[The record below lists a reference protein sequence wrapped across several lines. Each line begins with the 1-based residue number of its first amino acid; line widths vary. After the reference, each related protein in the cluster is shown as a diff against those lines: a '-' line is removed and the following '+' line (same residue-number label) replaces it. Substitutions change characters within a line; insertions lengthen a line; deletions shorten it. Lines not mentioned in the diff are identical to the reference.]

1 MSRVLLRANPPLNS
15 SYSYREDAHVH
26 ALTRSSS
33 FLLYPMAWF
42 SCLSVSQ
49 VCMTRWPPGWSVL
62 GEGLVYCLPREAA
75 VHSAFVAADL
85 HLVVWLPRAVVTT
98 VPSHADISLAFSN
111 ISNTLQSLLEWP
123 LVPVFHLLISLLIV
137 DSFLPL
143 TLIETQL
150 LLLGP
155 SATTLVPLQV
165 LLPSIRFRFIRTSQ
179 TTPYPI
185 ASQNAR

>member
-1 MSRVLLRANPPLNS
+1 
-15 SYSYREDAHVH
+15 
-26 ALTRSSS
+26 
-33 FLLYPMAWF
+33 
-42 SCLSVSQ
+42 
-49 VCMTRWPPGWSVL
+49 
-62 GEGLVYCLPREAA
+62 VYCLPREAA

-98 VPSHADISLAFSN
+98 VPSHADISLAVSN

-123 LVPVFHLLISLLIV
+123 LVPVFHLLISLLTVV

-143 TLIETQL
+143 TLVETQL

-165 LLPSIRFRFIRTSQ
+165 LLPTIRFRFIRTSQ

>member
-1 MSRVLLRANPPLNS
+1 M
-15 SYSYREDAHVH
+15 
-26 ALTRSSS
+26 
-33 FLLYPMAWF
+33 
-42 SCLSVSQ
+42 
-49 VCMTRWPPGWSVL
+49 
-62 GEGLVYCLPREAA
+62 
-75 VHSAFVAADL
+75 
-85 HLVVWLPRAVVTT
+85 TT

-165 LLPSIRFRFIRTSQ
+165 LLPSIRTSQ